1 MPLRRRSTCQWSWH
15 DSVGR
20 SPRDRVEDIGQL
32 HLHTNAPL
40 LTDSYKRNRS
50 TGGFILVDEFTHAT
64 VAAGMIL

>member
-1 MPLRRRSTCQWSWH
+1 MTPL
-15 DSVGR
+15 DVPLAIGLN
-20 SPRDRVEDIGQL
+20 DIGRL
-32 HLHTNAPL
+32 HLRTNAPL